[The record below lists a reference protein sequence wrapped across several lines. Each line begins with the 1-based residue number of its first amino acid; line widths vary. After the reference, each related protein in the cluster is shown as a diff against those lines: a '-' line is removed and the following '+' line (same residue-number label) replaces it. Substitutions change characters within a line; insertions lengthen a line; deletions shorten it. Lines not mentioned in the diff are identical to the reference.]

1 MFYVLLSFLDA
12 LLVLEWHVFIF
23 SPATKGG
30 PQNRR
35 MSMSDCFL
43 RTLPWKGKLCLRDG
57 GTGCVMQAGED
68 DGVEIVSSCAVGV
81 KIVTLHLIN
90 DEIWKTCC
98 LLTFM
103 RMLPGRG

>member
-1 MFYVLLSFLDA
+1 MIVFY
-12 LLVLEWHVFIF
+12 
-23 SPATKGG
+23 G
-30 PQNRR
+30 
-35 MSMSDCFL
+35 
-43 RTLPWKGKLCLRDG
+43 LCLGRG
-57 GTGCVMQAGED
+57 NYVCGMEGREAWCRRGEN